1 METTKVYMGIDA
13 STTCTGV
20 SIFSDNKLVYYGAI
34 KPQGDNW
41 RERLMNEGPEL
52 KAVMKKYRP
61 DKIYMEDVPKE
72 THGGS
77 NTLMILGAVQGY
89 ILGVASSL
97 SIPIE
102 FIAPTSWRSKAGMF
116 DGTKEG
122 KKREVLKKKAIEMAN
137 EKFGLE
143 LKWVSPSSKFNEDDI
158 AESVLICATMLGI
171 ITKER
176 KFGKQ
181 RSVR

>member
-1 METTKVYMGIDA
+1 MNNIYMGIDA
-13 STTCTGV
+13 STTCTGISV
-20 SIFSDNKLVYYGAI
+20 FADKKLIYYGAV

-52 KAVMKKYRP
+52 KAVMKKYQP
-61 DKIYMEDVPKE
+61 EKFYMEDVPKE
-72 THGGS
+72 AHGGS
-77 NTLMILGAVQGY
+77 STLIILGAVQGY
-89 ILGVASSL
+89 ILGIASSL

-122 KKREVLKKKAIEMAN
+122 KKREVLKQKAILMAN

-143 LKWVSPSSKFNEDDI
+143 LKWVSPSSKKNEDDI
-158 AESVLICATMLGI
+158 AEAILICASMLGI
-171 ITKER
+171 VSAPR
-176 KFGKQ
+176 KFGKNK
-181 RSVR
+181 